1 MQFLNSLFAD
11 NRLVTLGAAVAAF
24 LVFAVLILVL
34 VRLLFGNRLRTS
46 GSRGRQQRLGVVD
59 AYDMDRQRQLVL
71 VRRDNTEHLI
81 MIGGPNDVLI
91 ESSIIRVEARD
102 GRDRAASLRDGSVGE
117 ATSRLPLPE
126 TWPASGEPEEAAAAS
141 LSARPPLA
149 DQPPLISA
157 NSNPFASADDAS
169 AELAPPVPPAPRPA
183 EPAAAPPESVRP
195 PILMRLRG
203 RGEPPR
209 AQEPAPEPA
218 AQTPAREPTSAVS
231 SAPAVEPVVSQPP
244 AASAPEPEAPPAPPA
259 PTPPLAEADFFETE
273 IAKALAPSLRSKPSS
288 LQPQGAPAPSPGA
301 AGQAVPRPPIPPR
314 APLRPFPLR
323 RDPVAPQPL
332 PTPPSAS
339 EGTGTAE
346 ARPSRPPPP
355 PFFSRMAQRAKE
367 MEESRTEPP
376 VVAGPTPSTPSA
388 SPSPRADVNPEQRPS
403 SRTPP
408 HEPAPVA
415 ETVAFHNE
423 EGSSLP
429 QTAPLEPA
437 RATPDP
443 QPSPPAPAA
452 VDSFEEEMARL
463 LGRAGSKE

>member
-46 GSRGRQQRLGVVD
+46 GGRGRQQRLGVVD

-91 ESSIIRVEARD
+91 ESSIIRAEARD
-102 GRDRAASLRDGSVGE
+102 GRERAASLRDGSAGE
-117 ATSRLPLPE
+117 SASRLPLPDA
-126 TWPASGEPEEAAAAS
+126 WPASAETEETAGGS
-141 LSARPPLA
+141 PSSGRPA
-149 DQPPLISA
+149 VVDQPPLISA
-157 NSNPFASADDAS
+157 GSNAFAPAEDAS
-169 AELAPPVPPAPRPA
+169 VDYAPSVPSAPQPA
-183 EPAAAPPESVRP
+183 EPATPPPEPVRP

-203 RGEPPR
+203 RGETPR
-209 AQEPAPEPA
+209 AQEPTPEPV
-218 AQTPAREPTSAVS
+218 QKPAREPASAIS
-231 SAPAVEPVVSQPP
+231 SAPVVEPVVSQPP
-244 AASAPEPEAPPAPPA
+244 AASAPEPEAPPILPPV

-273 IAKALAPSLRSKPSS
+273 IAKALAPSLRSKPAG
-288 LQPQGAPAPSPGA
+288 LPPQGTPAPSAGA

-323 RDPVAPQPL
+323 RDPVTPQPL
-332 PTPPSAS
+332 PAPPSAS
-339 EGTGTAE
+339 EGGGTVE

-367 MEESRTEPP
+367 AEEARNEPSL
-376 VVAGPTPSTPSA
+376 TA
-388 SPSPRADVNPEQRPS
+388 SPVPAASSPKADAVAEQGPASRMPS
-403 SRTPP
+403 
-408 HEPAPVA
+408 HEPAPVT
-415 ETVAFHNE
+415 ETFAPPSHE
-423 EGSSLP
+423 TTPLP
-429 QTAPLEPA
+429 HAAPLEPA
-437 RATPDP
+437 RTAPDP
-443 QPSPPAPAA
+443 QPSTPSSEA

-463 LGRAGSKE
+463 LGRAGSKDQ